1 MLTGPNQSAT
11 KDKSDLNS
19 SPSDALLQTDPDNKA
34 FYENLPFH
42 GIQNPPNKVNRRNPN
57 TVIILPELC
66 LVNES
71 DRYKDFSHV
80 THIIA

>member
-1 MLTGPNQSAT
+1 MLFMLTGPNQSAT

-42 GIQNPPNKVNRRNPN
+42 GIQNPPNKVN
-57 TVIILPELC
+57 
-66 LVNES
+66 
-71 DRYKDFSHV
+71 
-80 THIIA
+80 

>member
-1 MLTGPNQSAT
+1 MVFMLTGPNQSAT

-42 GIQNPPNKVNRRNPN
+42 GIQNPPNKVNRCNPYISN
-57 TVIILPELC
+57 IFPSC
-66 LVNES
+66 
-71 DRYKDFSHV
+71 
-80 THIIA
+80 A